1 MFTRQGSFEYVHSS
15 RESKLRS
22 FAADLDEFAALV
34 ARLGRRAAA
43 VSGEIKIVG
52 RKLLRALV
60 VRVSAKEC

>member
-1 MFTRQGSFEYVHSS
+1 MGLKRERAGRAGIASVSSIPFLSFSIFSS
-15 RESKLRS
+15 
-22 FAADLDEFAALV
+22 A
-34 ARLGRRAAA
+34 AAA